1 MLTRERQV
9 QGDVLVEDG
18 GQQGRLLEQPVHD
31 IGGGGGEGEAEEA
44 QEQVVHVSRLIV
56 GCLVTDAASIDD
68 VY

>member
-31 IGGGGGEGEAEEA
+31 VGGGGGEGEAEEA
-44 QEQVVHVSRLIV
+44 QEQEVHVSR
-56 GCLVTDAASIDD
+56 
-68 VY
+68 